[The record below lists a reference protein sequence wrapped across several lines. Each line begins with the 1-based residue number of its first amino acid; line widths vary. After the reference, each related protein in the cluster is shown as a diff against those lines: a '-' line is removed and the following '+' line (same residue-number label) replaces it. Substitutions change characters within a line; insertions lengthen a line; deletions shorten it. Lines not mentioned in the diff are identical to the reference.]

1 MEKSNRVGILAG
13 GNWILDFI
21 KMIDVYPNE
30 NALANIL
37 SQNSGNGG
45 APFNVL
51 KAIRKM
57 DFSIPLEG
65 VGVLGDDEYGDDI
78 LDQCERLGLET
89 RQMKRLKGVETS
101 FTDVMTVCSTGKR
114 TFFHHRGAN
123 ALLEEDDF
131 DFEVSKAKFFHLG
144 YLLLLDNLDRIQS
157 DGLSGAA
164 KVLRRAK
171 EAGMYTSAD
180 IVSEQ
185 SDRYTEVI
193 PSSLPFIDFLFIN
206 ELEAHKLTGIQLL
219 DSNNIFMVSNGFEAA
234 KKLLDMGVLS
244 WVVIHFPNG
253 ALAMNKEGHQILQPC
268 IKMPRLLV
276 KGTVGAGDAFAAGVL
291 AGMHEGWEM
300 KASLQLGV
308 TVAAASLMDNTASE
322 AILPWMECLQLGN
335 KYGYR
340 KL

>member
-21 KMIDVYPNE
+21 KMIDVYPDE
-30 NALANIL
+30 NALANIK

-57 DFSIPLEG
+57 EFSIPLEG

-89 RQMKRLKGVETS
+89 RQMKRLKGVDTS

-131 DFEVSKAKFFHLG
+131 DFKVSNAKFFHLG
-144 YLLLLDNLDRIQS
+144 YLLLLDNLDKIHS

-164 KVLRRAK
+164 KVLKKAK
-171 EAGMYTSAD
+171 DVGMFTSAD

-185 SDRYTEVI
+185 SDRYVEVI
-193 PSSLPFIDFLFIN
+193 PPALPFIDFL
-206 ELEAHKLTGIQLL
+206 
-219 DSNNIFMVSNGFEAA
+219 
-234 KKLLDMGVLS
+234 
-244 WVVIHFPNG
+244 
-253 ALAMNKEGHQILQPC
+253 
-268 IKMPRLLV
+268 
-276 KGTVGAGDAFAAGVL
+276 
-291 AGMHEGWEM
+291 
-300 KASLQLGV
+300 
-308 TVAAASLMDNTASE
+308 LMS
-322 AILPWMECLQLGN
+322 
-335 KYGYR
+335 
-340 KL
+340 